1 MKYKVGDKVRIRG
14 DLEYGEHY
22 GGILF
27 SGNVVDFKNK
37 IAEITKS
44 KDYYYGLSIDNICYT
59 WTSEMLR
66 PAEFKIWCETE
77 EEKKAVSEE
86 LEKEGYVWKNSREK
100 PTDLTYIGF
109 FNKKPCGL
117 YIQNN
122 ELGWDNSKQ
131 SFRSDNST
139 ELTPSEFT
147 GIDFFKK
154 IIITKTPTGATASY
168 GDKTVTTEGDFEDA
182 SRQALAEVLC
192 PFKVGDRVRDRR
204 CKNKG
209 IVTKI
214 RISGEVVVHLND
226 ESGDYDMTFKTLELL
241 KPYAEPL
248 YNAKLFCVKGS
259 RTFDKGHIY
268 EVKDGKFTDEY
279 LTQCK
284 PYKDLENV
292 NETLYAQFMEVKGGL
307 DE

>member
-1 MKYKVGDKVRIRG
+1 MKYKVGDKVRVRG
-14 DLEYGEHY
+14 DLEAGGRYGDDVFTWEMEKY
-22 GGILF
+22 KG
-27 SGNVVDFKNK
+27 K
-37 IAEITKS
+37 IAKIAKETCVGYELE
-44 KDYYYGLSIDNICYT
+44 DFMYN
-59 WTSEMLR
+59 WTFEMLR
-66 PAEFKIWCETE
+66 PAKFKIWCETK
-77 EEKKAVSEE
+77 EEKQAVLEE
-86 LEKEGYVWKNSREK
+86 LEKEGYVWSFGDKPAEATDIGFFREK
-100 PTDLTYIGF
+100 PS
-109 FNKKPCGL
+109 GL
-117 YIQNN
+117 YIQDDV
-122 ELGWDNSKQ
+122 LGWDNSKQ
-131 SFRSDNST
+131 SFNANDVV

-147 GIDFFKK
+147 GIDFSKK
-154 IIITKTPTGATASY
+154 IIITKTTTGAMATY
-168 GDKTVTTEGDFEDA
+168 GDKTITTEGDFEDA

-192 PFKVGDRVRDRR
+192 PFKVGDEVIDKR

-268 EVKDGKFTDEY
+268 EVKDGKFTDGY

-284 PYKDLENV
+284 PFEDLDDV
-292 NETLYAQFMEVKGGL
+292 NYYLSAQFMEVKGGL